1 MKKEKLVASALAFN
15 TLLTAFTINAK
26 AKTLDVPYIYE
37 EEKYG
42 ESQLGRELNYYHIEN
57 EKQNLNSKK
66 LLLNFAIHGFED
78 AFDYDGQLLVK
89 IAENIISYYE
99 ENYDKLGSYELYI
112 IKCSNPDG
120 TYEGYT
126 NNGYGRCTS
135 TGVDLN
141 RHFDYYHQKKDSARY
156 YSQEPFS
163 AVESQALRDVTIKIK
178 PDIVIDCHGWLNG
191 YYGSYNLYQKF
202 SQNFYLP
209 YCGGYGSGYYSSWA
223 TTIGAEGTLLEFPW
237 PSNDHDKFIETYS
250 NKMIDLINGVAS
262 ETLNEQQN
270 LEKNECNLIVK
281 NRKYFPYRSSIKIG
295 GTNYYSLTD
304 IARML
309 EFEMSFEEGKI
320 VLKNNNDYLTFYPCT
335 NVIQV
340 QDNHYNLSV
349 NSFENNGEIFVP
361 LREVLE
367 LLGHSVEWNGKTNS
381 IYIDSNIILSRKLV
395 VENS

>member
-42 ESQLGRELNYYHIEN
+42 ESQLGRELSYYHIEN

-126 NNGYGRCTS
+126 HNGYGRCTS

-141 RHFDYYHQKKDSARY
+141 RDFDYYHQK
-156 YSQEPFS
+156 
-163 AVESQALRDVTIKIK
+163 
-178 PDIVIDCHGWLNG
+178 
-191 YYGSYNLYQKF
+191 
-202 SQNFYLP
+202 
-209 YCGGYGSGYYSSWA
+209 
-223 TTIGAEGTLLEFPW
+223 
-237 PSNDHDKFIETYS
+237 
-250 NKMIDLINGVAS
+250 
-262 ETLNEQQN
+262 
-270 LEKNECNLIVK
+270 
-281 NRKYFPYRSSIKIG
+281 
-295 GTNYYSLTD
+295 
-304 IARML
+304 
-309 EFEMSFEEGKI
+309 
-320 VLKNNNDYLTFYPCT
+320 
-335 NVIQV
+335 
-340 QDNHYNLSV
+340 
-349 NSFENNGEIFVP
+349 
-361 LREVLE
+361 
-367 LLGHSVEWNGKTNS
+367 
-381 IYIDSNIILSRKLV
+381 
-395 VENS
+395 